1 MNKFFKKLTAIALA
15 GVMCLSLCAC
25 STDLDTMLLMKKV
38 YDAVETTKSAEG
50 EFECSAKGSYG
61 IVPVKAKIE
70 GDISYLAEKPTV
82 WLDAEIDL
90 GLLGDMDV
98 DVYAEVGEN
107 SVDIY
112 AGVEKLGDGMNWF
125 YEKVDLP
132 EGQSFN
138 VSGIISLIDK
148 GSVLVAKGEEKQIN
162 GVDAVKITLTMP
174 GDMFAVALGNQDCIV
189 GDVVINA
196 WVNKADGHILRLET
210 ELSEIAKLLVST
222 VLEDDADN
230 IKITSLPLEVE
241 FDSFDT
247 LKEIKIPQE
256 ALKAAKTETK

>member
-1 MNKFFKKLTAIALA
+1 MNKLFRKITAIALT
-15 GVMCLSLCAC
+15 GIMCFSLCAC
-25 STDLDTMLLMKKV
+25 NTDLDTMLLMKKV

-50 EFECSAKGSYG
+50 EFTCSAKGSYG
-61 IVPVKAKIE
+61 IVPVKAKID

-90 GLLGDMDV
+90 GLLGDLDV
-98 DVYAEVGEN
+98 EVYAEVGEKA
-107 SVDIY
+107 VDIY

-125 YEKVDLP
+125 YSSVDIP

-162 GVDAVKITLTMP
+162 GVSAVKITLTMP

-189 GDVVINA
+189 GDIVINA

-222 VLEDDADN
+222 ALEDDADN
-230 IKITSLPLEVE
+230 IKITSMPLEVE

-256 ALKAAKTETK
+256 AIKAAEKTTK

>member
-1 MNKFFKKLTAIALA
+1 
-15 GVMCLSLCAC
+15 
-25 STDLDTMLLMKKV
+25 
-38 YDAVETTKSAEG
+38 
-50 EFECSAKGSYG
+50 
-61 IVPVKAKIE
+61 
-70 GDISYLAEKPTV
+70 
-82 WLDAEIDL
+82 
-90 GLLGDMDV
+90 
-98 DVYAEVGEN
+98 
-107 SVDIY
+107 
-112 AGVEKLGDGMNWF
+112 MNWF

-222 VLEDDADN
+222 ALEDDADN
-230 IKITSLPLEVE
+230 IKITSMPLEVE

>member
-1 MNKFFKKLTAIALA
+1 MNQFLKKLTAIALA
-15 GVMCLSLCAC
+15 VVMCLGLCAC
-25 STDLDTMLLMKKV
+25 NTDLDTMLLMKKV

-61 IVPVKAKIE
+61 IVPVKAKID

-90 GLLGDMDV
+90 GLLGDLDV
-98 DVYAEVGEN
+98 EVYAEVGEN
-107 SVDIY
+107 KVDIY
-112 AGVEKLGDGMNWF
+112 TGVEKLGDGMNWF
-125 YEKVDLP
+125 YNRVDIP

-162 GVDAVKITLTMP
+162 GVSAVKITLTMP
-174 GDMFAVALGNQDCIV
+174 GDMFAVALGNQDCTV

-210 ELSEIAKLLVST
+210 ELSEIAKLLIST
-222 VLEDDADN
+222 ALEDDADN
-230 IKITSLPLEVE
+230 IKITSMPLEVE

-247 LKEIKIPQE
+247 LTEIKIPQE
-256 ALKAAKTETK
+256 AVKAADTKTK